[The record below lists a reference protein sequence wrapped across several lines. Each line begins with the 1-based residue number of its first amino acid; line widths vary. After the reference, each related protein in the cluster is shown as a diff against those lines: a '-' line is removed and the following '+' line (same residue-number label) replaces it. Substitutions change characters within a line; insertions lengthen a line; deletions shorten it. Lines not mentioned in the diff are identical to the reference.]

1 MKVYKATDKNMKCRG
16 FQYELGKTAEVEGDI
31 ELCKKG
37 FHACEMPIDVL
48 GYYAPGD
55 GSRYFEAELEDVSE
69 KRSDDTK
76 RVGKKLTLSAEI
88 GIPGLAKAQV
98 EYVKA
103 QCDFDNSIK
112 KADAE
117 KKNHATGESGA
128 ASAAGERGA
137 ASATG
142 ERGAASATGLRGAAS
157 ATGESG
163 AASATGWSGA
173 ASATGWSGAASATG
187 NSGAA
192 SATGESGAASATGLS
207 GAASATGN
215 SGAASATGNS
225 GAASATG
232 WRGAASAT
240 GWRGAASATGLS
252 GAASATG
259 ESGAASATGW
269 SGAASA
275 TGESG
280 AASATGWRG
289 AASATGKGCV
299 AMTTGYYGR
308 VMGEIGNAIVCVERG
323 AGGEINT
330 ILAGIVDG
338 KTLKPGVWYTVKNGQ
353 WVEVQK

>member
-1 MKVYKATDKNMKCRG
+1 MKVYKVTDKDMKCRG

-31 ELCKKG
+31 ELCENG
-37 FHACEMPIDVL
+37 LHACEMPLDVL

-69 KRSDDTK
+69 KRSGDTK

-88 GIPGLAKAQV
+88 GIPGLVKAQV

-103 QCDFDNSIK
+103 QCGFDNAIK
-112 KADAE
+112 KANNE
-117 KKNHATGESGA
+117 KKNHAT
-128 ASAAGERGA
+128 GERGA

-142 ERGAASATGLRGAAS
+142 ERGAASATGESGAAS
-157 ATGESG
+157 ATGVRG

-187 NSGAA
+187 
-192 SATGESGAASATGLS
+192 
-207 GAASATGN
+207 
-215 SGAASATGNS
+215 
-225 GAASATG
+225 

-240 GWRGAASATGLS
+240 GWSGAASATGVSGAASATGERGAASATGVS

-275 TGESG
+275 TGE
-280 AASATGWRG
+280 RG
-289 AASATGKGCV
+289 AASATGKYCV
-299 AMTTGYYGR
+299 AMTTGFFGR
-308 VMGEIGNAIVCVERG
+308 VMGDIGNAIVCVERSDNG
-323 AGGEINT
+323 DIAA
-330 ILAGIVDG
+330 ILSGIVDG
-338 KTLKPGVWYTVKNGQ
+338 ETLKPGVWYTVKNGQ
-353 WVEVQK
+353 WVEVQG